1 MKKNEQSLRD
11 LRDFIKHTNLHMMRV
26 PEDRK
31 EQKEQKPKA
40 SKL

>member
-11 LRDFIKHTNLHMMRV
+11 LRDFIKHTNLHMMGV